1 MNLTYSWSEWAELSG
16 GKLEKR
22 GADVPPPKRVVIDSR
37 SVRAGDLFIALKGG
51 RTDGHDFLQEVAARG
66 ASGALVSRSVENL
79 PDHFGLIRVD
89 DTLKGLQSMG
99 RAHRNKMSVRVI
111 GITGSNGKTTTKEM
125 LAHLLRG
132 MGRDVLSTRGNLNSQ
147 IGLPLML
154 LELEPHHTHAVL
166 EMGASAKGDIAR
178 LCEMARP
185 QMAVITG
192 IGRAHL
198 ETFGSL
204 EGVCAAK
211 WEIVEALGTGE
222 IAFLNGDDP
231 LLVAKRKNVPCAV
244 VTFGRTPG
252 ADVRAENVRQ
262 NPQSVFDLV
271 VGSARREVCLPLP
284 GLFNV
289 NNALA
294 AAAVALWERGL
305 LSDVAKMLGHFS
317 PPPQRMQL
325 RRRADGSLFVIDA
338 YNANPDSMAA
348 SLESFVQAFP
358 HWPKTA
364 VLGSMLELGPTAEQE
379 HRRLGRALAALPL
392 ERIFFVGPEG
402 PWVRAGY
409 VDAGGGKDVYFG
421 EDRNKIRGQLAE
433 ILTPD
438 GVFLFKASRGVRLE
452 DIYEPLM
459 LLK

>member
-1 MNLTYSWSEWAELSG
+1 MNLSYSWSEWAELSG
-16 GKLEKR
+16 GKWEKK
-22 GADVPPPKRVVIDSR
+22 GTEAPPPKRVVIDSR
-37 SVRAGDLFIALKGG
+37 LVQAGDLFVALKGA
-51 RTDGHDFLQEVAARG
+51 RTDGHAFLKEVARRG
-66 ASGALVSRSVENL
+66 AAGALVSRTMDNL
-79 PDHFGLIRVD
+79 PDSFGLIRVD
-89 DTLKGLQSMG
+89 DPLKGLQAMG
-99 RAHRNKMSVRVI
+99 QAHREKMSVRLI

-132 MGRDVLSTRGNLNSQ
+132 MGRNVLSTHGNLNSQ
-147 IGLPLML
+147 VGLPLML

-204 EGVCAAK
+204 EGVCVAK
-211 WEIVEALGTGE
+211 WEIVEALEKEG

-231 LLVAKRKNVPCAV
+231 LLMSKRKDARCSV
-244 VTFGRTPG
+244 VTFGQTPG

-262 NPQSVFDLV
+262 NPHTAFDLV
-271 VGSARREVCLPLP
+271 VGGARRAVNLPLS

-289 NNALA
+289 TNALA

-305 LSDVAKMLGHFS
+305 LPDVAELLGNFS
-317 PPPQRMQL
+317 PPPQRMQM
-325 RRRADGSLFVIDA
+325 RRREDGSLFLIDA

-348 SLESFVQAFP
+348 SLDSFVQAFP
-358 HWPKTA
+358 HWPKTV
-364 VLGSMLELGPTAEQE
+364 VLGSMLELGPAAEQE
-379 HRRLGRALAALPL
+379 HRQLGRTLSALPL

-402 PWVRAGY
+402 ALVRAGY
-409 VDAGGGKDVYFG
+409 IEAGGRKEFYFG
-421 EDRNKIRGQLAE
+421 ENREELRDHIAKT
-433 ILTPD
+433 LTAD
-438 GVFLFKASRGVRLE
+438 GVFLFKASRGVQLE